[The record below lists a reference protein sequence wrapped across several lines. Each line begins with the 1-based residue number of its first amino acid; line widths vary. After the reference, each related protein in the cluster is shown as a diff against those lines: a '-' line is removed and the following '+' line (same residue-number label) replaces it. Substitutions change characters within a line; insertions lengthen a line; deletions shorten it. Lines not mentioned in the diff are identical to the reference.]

1 MGQLEDLDN
10 MDRKAEQKAAKKASE
25 EKKKKQAAETA
36 KAKDKQPLTIESHH
50 VTDWEMEDM
59 DPNSVL
65 EMIWENTPALTSKQL
80 ELLNHNRDRAVR
92 LRLAKSKKSEA
103 MERHTKRLELEEM
116 ADHLKGVLITRLF
129 NMLDEETTIT
139 FLDSDCAI

>member
-1 MGQLEDLDN
+1 M
-10 MDRKAEQKAAKKASE
+10 RSITSFFKAKS
-25 EKKKKQAAETA
+25 
-36 KAKDKQPLTIESHH
+36 KDKQPLTIESHH

-103 MERHTKRLELEEM
+103 MERHTRRLELEEM

-129 NMLDEETTIT
+129 NMLDEATIIT
-139 FLDSDCAI
+139 F